1 VKRHYGILTLMA
13 GSILLSACGIFGGDE
28 DEIEP
33 MKLVKIENKIRVK
46 RLWSAKIGGESEFL
60 RVALRP
66 VGDGNNIYAASHDG
80 NAAAFDPAT
89 GKQRWRNKL
98 GIELS
103 AGPAVGRGL
112 VVVVAKDG
120 YVVGLDAET
129 GSERWRTD
137 VGAESLARPVL
148 KDDMVIVLTIDSR
161 LQGLAAYDGTP
172 RWSVE
177 QSSPALTMRGSSSP
191 VIVGTSVIAGFDNGR
206 IAAVEVATGNVRWES
221 LLSPPTG
228 RSDLERLSDIDGDI
242 AVVGQDVY
250 AAGYNGRMAAVA
262 AESGQILWAREISS
276 YVGVSADWNNV
287 YTVRDNGEVVS
298 LTRRDGNESW
308 RDASLLYR
316 EPTLPVPFDTTVVV
330 GDLEGYLHFF
340 SNLNGEPQARVK
352 FGGKAISNAPV
363 VMANRLYVQNDDGT
377 VACFIIDRPKP
388 RRDAPDIA
396 DGD

>member
-1 VKRHYGILTLMA
+1 MA

-33 MKLVKIENKIRVK
+33 MELVKIENKIRVK
-46 RLWSAKIGGESEFL
+46 RLWSSKIGGESEFL

-66 VGDGNNIYAASHDG
+66 FGDGNNIYAASHDG
-80 NAAAFDPAT
+80 NVAAFDPAT

-316 EPTLPVPFDTTVVV
+316 EPTLPVAFDTTVVV

-388 RRDAPDIA
+388 QRDAPDIA